1 MADLLGGLPVGQIG
15 LVAALILAPWTL
27 LAFAVR
33 RIVTGDLVARQQLVD
48 TLADRD
54 HWRAAHDTQL
64 QVSLKHGMTL
74 ERLLSLA
81 ETGNHVMSQIQA
93 GLLHRDPE
101 DHR

>member
-1 MADLLGGLPVGQIG
+1 MVDLLGGLPVGQIG
-15 LVAALILAPWTL
+15 LVAGLILAPWTL

-48 TLADRD
+48 TIADRD
-54 HWRAAHDTQL
+54 YWRVAHDTQL

-81 ETGNHVMSQIQA
+81 EAGNHVMTEIQA
-93 GLLHRDPE
+93 AVTQHRDEP
-101 DHR
+101 